1 MRETRNADTV
11 GWYVQGFRRYRP
23 ENRLNRGLLGAA
35 PWVNLALLVAF
46 YLYLLAPNVLQPGI
60 AIQLPESPFADGRH
74 YGHNIVVL
82 SLPMAGSADRE
93 EIYFFDDQ
101 RYLGRET
108 AQMDALRAALARAWA
123 DKPNLPLVI
132 EADRE
137 VRHDTLV
144 TLFSMGSDAGFKEV
158 TLGTRPGTS
167 L

>member
-1 MRETRNADTV
+1 MIATQNSNTV
-11 GWYVQGFRRYRP
+11 GWYVRGFRRYRP
-23 ENRLNRGLLGAA
+23 ENRINRGLLGAA

-60 AIQLPESPFADGRH
+60 AIQLPASPFADGRH

-82 SLPMAGSADRE
+82 SLPVAGKGERE

-108 AQMDALRAALARAWA
+108 AQMDALRAALARACS

-132 EADRE
+132 EADRD

-144 TLFSMGSDAGFKEV
+144 TLFSMASDTGFKEV
-158 TLGTRPGTS
+158 TLGTRPGTPP
-167 L
+167 

>member
-1 MRETRNADTV
+1 MIETQDPNTV
-11 GWYVQGFRRYRP
+11 GWYVHGFRRYRP
-23 ENRLNRGLLGAA
+23 ENSINRGLLGAA
-35 PWVNLALLVAF
+35 PWVNLALIVAF

-60 AIQLPESPFADGRH
+60 AIQLPESPFTDGRH

-82 SLPMAGSADRE
+82 SLPVAGRADRE

-108 AQMDALRAALARAWA
+108 VQMDALRAALARAWS

-132 EADRE
+132 EADRD
-137 VRHDTLV
+137 VRQDTLV
-144 TLFSMGSDAGFKEV
+144 TLFSMASDAGFKEV

-167 L
+167 P

>member
-1 MRETRNADTV
+1 MIETRDPNTV

-23 ENRLNRGLLGAA
+23 ENHINRGLLGAA
-35 PWVNLALLVAF
+35 PWVNLALLVTF

-82 SLPMAGSADRE
+82 SLPVAGSTDRD

-108 AQMDALRAALARAWA
+108 TQMDALRAALARAWS
-123 DKPNLPLVI
+123 DKPDLPLVI
-132 EADRE
+132 EADRD
-137 VRHDTLV
+137 VRHETLV
-144 TLFSMGSDAGFKEV
+144 SMFSMASDAGFKEV
-158 TLGTRPGTS
+158 TLGTRPGTPP
-167 L
+167 